1 MLELVLPLIKLGW
14 RVKQINVVVTNLFI
28 STTKL
33 AYVDTRFQK
42 KFILRKKRTKVTFL
56 GSLLL
61 TQVIALLAFCL
72 AKGSSLKMIQNKEVF
87 KAVFA
92 DEPYKMTLRAEAS
105 DYTGFSAIG
114 CQLPFYRRNTARYS
128 LDEHCPR

>member
-42 KFILRKKRTKVTFL
+42 KIILRKKRTKVTFL

-61 TQVIALLAFCL
+61 TQVIAPLAFCL
-72 AKGSSLKMIQNKEVF
+72 AKGSSLKIIQKTAVF
-87 KAVFA
+87 KTVFA
-92 DEPYKMTLRAEAS
+92 KEYL
-105 DYTGFSAIG
+105 
-114 CQLPFYRRNTARYS
+114 
-128 LDEHCPR
+128 